1 MKKLVFAAVAALTI
15 VSVSNT
21 FAFNNIS
28 SASAA
33 NIDSTASVDTV
44 TPAQQDTVA
53 PVPSDTT
60 VQK

>member
-15 VSVSNT
+15 VFVSST
-21 FAFNNIS
+21 FAFNNTS

-33 NIDSTASVDTV
+33 NINSTASVDSV
-44 TPAQQDTVA
+44 NPVQQDTVA
-53 PVPSDTT
+53 PAPSDTT